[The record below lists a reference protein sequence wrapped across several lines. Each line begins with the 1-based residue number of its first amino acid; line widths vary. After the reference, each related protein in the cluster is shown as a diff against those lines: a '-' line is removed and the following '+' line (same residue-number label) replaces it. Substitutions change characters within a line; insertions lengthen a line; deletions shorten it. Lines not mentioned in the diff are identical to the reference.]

1 MKRLLIVVLLMGV
14 LAACGSSKDE
24 VEESSGVK
32 DEAVKENEEKSEE
45 AKEEEVKEQ
54 GENKDESVKTEEPTK
69 EAEAETET
77 KSEQKQSEKPAES
90 TKKSAEKTETET
102 KPKAENKPKTESKVE
117 TEPKKEVKPNK
128 KTETEK
134 KPVVKD
140 ENIEQAAEN
149 IIWAQNNRDYKVL
162 EGYLG
167 QNITLNKNNNTLK
180 ITNVDYPQE
189 AELVKGI
196 KQEDLEHRF
205 TEKTGKDHIVGFA
218 AIDHDRE
225 MSYTIDLTMRL
236 GEDSWKMLNMQINK

>member
-45 AKEEEVKEQ
+45 AKEEEEVKEQ

-90 TKKSAEKTETET
+90 TKKSAEKTET